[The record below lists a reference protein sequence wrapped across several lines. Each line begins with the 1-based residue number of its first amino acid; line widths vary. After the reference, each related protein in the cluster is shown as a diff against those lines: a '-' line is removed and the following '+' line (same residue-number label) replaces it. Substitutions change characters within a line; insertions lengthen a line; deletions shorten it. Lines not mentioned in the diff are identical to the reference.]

1 MAEKGNKM
9 IKVRY
14 YPDEHKITMK
24 GHAGAGPKGADIV
37 CAAASFNIYTLASV
51 MSIYDEFADKPMK
64 FSDDDGKASLKVYPN
79 EQTAGLIKHDFAY
92 AMNGF
97 TILQDTYPKNVLIR
111 VIGAESGKS
120 EEEKEE
126 ETEEKADETA
136 GKES

>member
-1 MAEKGNKM
+1 M

-14 YPDEHKITMK
+14 YPDENKIPMK
-24 GHAGAGPKGADIV
+24 GHAGARPKGADIV

-51 MSIYDEFADKPMK
+51 MSLYDQFSEKPLE

-79 EQTAGLIKHDFAY
+79 EKTAGLIKHDFAY

-111 VIGAESGKS
+111 VICA
-120 EEEKEE
+120 
-126 ETEEKADETA
+126 
-136 GKES
+136 